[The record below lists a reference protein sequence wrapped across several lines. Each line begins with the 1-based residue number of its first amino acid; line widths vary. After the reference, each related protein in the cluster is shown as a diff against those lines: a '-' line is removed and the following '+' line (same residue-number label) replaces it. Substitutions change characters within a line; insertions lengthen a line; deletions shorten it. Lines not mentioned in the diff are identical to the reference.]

1 MPKPYHTPKSERD
14 EEIGA
19 LTEAEELD
27 EAAEDT
33 REPRFVEVHS
43 ATITRTYTGGDT
55 RTRRVTLVNT
65 PHSVGELFP
74 PNHPLWGN
82 WRITA
87 MVYCGMIYNVHSV

>member
-1 MPKPYHTPKSERD
+1 MSPIPAIDSQKRRD
-14 EEIGA
+14 
-19 LTEAEELD
+19 TKM
-27 EAAEDT
+27 
-33 REPRFVEVHS
+33 REPRFVEVHG
-43 ATITRTYTGGDT
+43 ATITRTYAGGDK

-87 MVYCGMIYNVHSV
+87 MVYCGMVYNVHSG